1 MPFGR
6 MLRSNECASTN
17 VCDECPLGECASTN
31 VAEPR
36 MPEANARGE
45 CCRATNVQARMS
57 VTIAVGECETIVV
70 MPRQK
75 CLKTLLNEPFSVSRK
90 LL

>member
-1 MPFGR
+1 MSEGR
-6 MLRSNECASTN
+6 MRKHECGRAT
-17 VCDECPLGECASTN
+17 
-31 VAEPR
+31 
-36 MPEANARGE
+36 NARGECPKDE